1 MILHTVPVIYN
12 KFYFKIDISEI
23 YSFKGYKVQSNS
35 SVTRESSSAHSIWLT
50 HVLPRQS
57 VFYCSSGVDIT
68 SHTHKPSLL
77 TILRDNEWVTL
88 SAAEHAFFSN
98 SSSLNSSGLSF
109 SDDDINT
116 IFYLHVTKNCSNY

>member
-1 MILHTVPVIYN
+1 MILHTVTVTTS
-12 KFYFKIDISEI
+12 FYFKVDIIEI
-23 YSFKGYKVQSNS
+23 YSFKGYRVQSS
-35 SVTRESSSAHSIWLT
+35 SLVIRELSSAHSIWLT
-50 HVLPRQS
+50 HVSTHHS
-57 VFYCSSGVDIT
+57 VVYCSSGVDIT

-88 SAAEHAFFSN
+88 STAEHAFFSN